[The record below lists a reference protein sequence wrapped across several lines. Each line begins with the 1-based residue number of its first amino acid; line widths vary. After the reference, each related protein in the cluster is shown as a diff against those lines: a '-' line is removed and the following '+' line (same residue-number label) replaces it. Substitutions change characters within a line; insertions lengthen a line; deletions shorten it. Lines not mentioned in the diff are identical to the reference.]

1 MSVGRFDTITRT
13 KITTPYGIILKV
25 TRYEEDSNPDVEYKV
40 RPNCYYCKEPL
51 DCYCLNDNDYD
62 DDYENAFEEA
72 TELLQLG
79 LVCDNPHCIIKQ
91 GLDSNPDTT
100 NALILKYGEDVWSI
114 ADAIQES
121 WPEWDECPE
130 MCGV

>member
-25 TRYEEDSNPDVEYKV
+25 TRYEEDSNPDTEYKV
-40 RPNCYYCKEPL
+40 RPVCTYCKEPL
-51 DCYCLNDNDYD
+51 DCYCLNDS
-62 DDYENAFEEA
+62 DYENAFEEA